1 VSDQSF
7 QFPRFF
13 ITAPS
18 PCPYLENRQ
27 ERKIFTELSGRDAAV
42 LNEALAKVGF
52 RRSQSVAYRP
62 ACEGCKACISVRV
75 ATVAFRPSRNM
86 KRIMKANTDLETSA
100 TDAIATDEQYE
111 VLQEYL
117 KTRHADGG
125 MAKMGAFEYSEMVE
139 SSPVST
145 SLVEYRLKQEA
156 AGTRGLGRLLGVAIT
171 DAMSDGLSMV
181 YSFFD
186 PAERRR
192 SLGTFIILDHIIRA
206 QKAGLPYVYLGYWV
220 AGSPKMDYKR
230 RFQPLEALGAK
241 GWAPLEPLANDNTGA
256 A

>member
-1 VSDQSF
+1 MSDQSF

-13 ITAPS
+13 ITAPA

-27 ERKIFTELSGRDAAV
+27 ERKVFTALSGRDAAAM
-42 LNEALAKVGF
+42 NEALAKVGF

-62 ACEGCKACISVRV
+62 ACEGCSACISIRV
-75 ATVAFRPSRNM
+75 ATAAFHPSRNM
-86 KRIMKANTDLETSA
+86 KRIMRANADLETAA

-111 VLQEYL
+111 LLQEYL

-125 MAKMGAFEYSEMVE
+125 MAHMGAFEYSEMVE
-139 SSPVST
+139 SSPVPT
-145 SLVEYRLKQEA
+145 SVVEYRLKPEA
-156 AGTRGLGRLLGVAIT
+156 AGARGLGRLLGVAIT

-181 YSFFD
+181 YSFFE

-192 SLGTFIILDHIIRA
+192 SLGTFIILDHIVRA
-206 QKAGLPYVYLGYWV
+206 RKAGLPYVYLGYWV

-241 GWAPLEPLANDNTGA
+241 GWAPLAPLADNHTGA
-256 A
+256 G

>member
-1 VSDQSF
+1 MTDHSF
-7 QFPRFF
+7 RYPRFF

-18 PCPYLENRQ
+18 PCPYLEDRQ
-27 ERKIFTELSGRDAAV
+27 ERKIFIELRGREAAD
-42 LNEALAKVGF
+42 LNEALAKVCF

-62 ACEGCKACISVRV
+62 ACEGCSACISVRV
-75 ATVAFRPSRNM
+75 ATEAFHPSRNM
-86 KRIMKANTDLETSA
+86 KRILKANADLETSA
-100 TDAIATDEQYE
+100 NDAIASDEQYE

-117 KTRHADGG
+117 RTRHADGG
-125 MAKMGAFEYSEMVE
+125 MAKMGALEYSEMVE

-145 SLVEYRLKQEA
+145 SLVEYRLKPKA
-156 AGTRGLGRLLGVAIT
+156 VGARGLGKLLGVAIT

-186 PAERRR
+186 PAEGRR

-220 AGSPKMDYKR
+220 AGSPKMNYKR
-230 RFQPLEALGAK
+230 RFQPLEALGAN
-241 GWAPLEPLANDNTGA
+241 GWAPLAPLRDNDTGA
-256 A
+256 D

>member
-1 VSDQSF
+1 MSDQSF

-156 AGTRGLGRLLGVAIT
+156 AGTRALGRLLGVAIT

-241 GWAPLEPLANDNTGA
+241 GWAPLKPLANDNTGA

>member
-1 VSDQSF
+1 MSDQSF

-156 AGTRGLGRLLGVAIT
+156 AGTRAPGRLLGVAIT

-186 PAERRR
+186 PTERRR

-241 GWAPLEPLANDNTGA
+241 GWAPLAPLANDNTGA

>member
-1 VSDQSF
+1 MTDQSF
-7 QFPRFF
+7 RFPRFF

-18 PCPYLENRQ
+18 PCPYLENRL
-27 ERKIFTELSGRDAAV
+27 ERKIFTELSGRDAAAI
-42 LNEALAKVGF
+42 NEALAKVGF

-62 ACEGCKACISVRV
+62 ACEGCSACISIRV
-75 ATVAFRPSRNM
+75 ATRAFLPSRNM
-86 KRIMKANTDLETSA
+86 KRIMKANADLETSA
-100 TDAIATDEQYE
+100 TEAIATDEQYE

-145 SLVEYRLKQEA
+145 SLVEYRLKPEA
-156 AGTRGLGRLLGVAIT
+156 AGARGLGPLLGVAIT

-186 PAERRR
+186 PAEGRR

-230 RFQPLEALGAK
+230 RFQPLEALGPK
-241 GWAPLEPLANDNTGA
+241 GWAPLKPLAGNHTRAG
-256 A
+256 

>member
-1 VSDQSF
+1 MSDQSF
-7 QFPRFF
+7 RFPRFF

-75 ATVAFRPSRNM
+75 ATVAFHPSRNM

-156 AGTRGLGRLLGVAIT
+156 AGTRAPGRLLGVAIT

-186 PAERRR
+186 PTERRR

-241 GWAPLEPLANDNTGA
+241 GWAPLADKDTGA
-256 A
+256 G

>member
-1 VSDQSF
+1 MSDQSF
-7 QFPRFF
+7 RFPRFF

-18 PCPYLENRQ
+18 PCPYLDNRQ
-27 ERKIFTELSGRDAAV
+27 ERKVFTELSGRDAAA

-62 ACEGCKACISVRV
+62 ACEGCSACTSVRV
-75 ATVAFRPSRNM
+75 ATEAFYPSRNM
-86 KRIMKANTDLETSA
+86 KRIMKANADLETSA

-111 VLQEYL
+111 LLQEYL

-145 SLVEYRLKQEA
+145 SLVEYRLKREA
-156 AGTRGLGRLLGVAIT
+156 AGGRGLGPLLGVAIT

-181 YSFFD
+181 YSFFE
-186 PAERRR
+186 PAEGRR

-241 GWAPLEPLANDNTGA
+241 GWAPLADKDTGA
-256 A
+256 G